1 MVYDYD
7 DDSEIP
13 DFSEFRDEL
22 IEELMC
28 SALFQQKTGIKFN
41 MLKIPVV
48 MPPCLLG
55 KKVNSEKLKK
65 TIMEKEFS
73 FEDETIMK
81 FQQLVEKKVIKINS
95 IKDLTV
101 KQLEAFG
108 AQLGILGQKKSGEML
123 KVDLINLSNI
133 FLGGQVVYI

>member
-1 MVYDYD
+1 MVYDYN

-28 SALFQQKTGIKFN
+28 SALFQQKTGRKIN

-55 KKVNSEKLKK
+55 QKVNSEKLKK
-65 TIMEKEFS
+65 TIMEKELS
-73 FEDETIMK
+73 FEDET
-81 FQQLVEKKVIKINS
+81 QQLVEKKVIKINS